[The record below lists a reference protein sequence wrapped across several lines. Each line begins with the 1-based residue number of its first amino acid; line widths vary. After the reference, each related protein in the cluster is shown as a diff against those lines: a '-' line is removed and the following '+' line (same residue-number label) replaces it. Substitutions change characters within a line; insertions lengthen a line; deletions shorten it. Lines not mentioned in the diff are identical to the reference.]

1 MKIFVLWDIGFGLSG
16 GYGIFRDLFL
26 RVKDWYFSL
35 YLGLDYGEIVV
46 VICLDVMFYMYNFLV
61 CDEEFVNFVNK
72 YNIKKIVE
80 VDGIICWFGCWRGLK
95 YWDGEKCFL
104 KLGLVVLLCCLE
116 NIVDVIK
123 FVME

>member
-46 VICLDVMFYMYNFLV
+46 VICLDVMFYM
-61 CDEEFVNFVNK
+61 
-72 YNIKKIVE
+72 
-80 VDGIICWFGCWRGLK
+80 
-95 YWDGEKCFL
+95 
-104 KLGLVVLLCCLE
+104 
-116 NIVDVIK
+116 
-123 FVME
+123 